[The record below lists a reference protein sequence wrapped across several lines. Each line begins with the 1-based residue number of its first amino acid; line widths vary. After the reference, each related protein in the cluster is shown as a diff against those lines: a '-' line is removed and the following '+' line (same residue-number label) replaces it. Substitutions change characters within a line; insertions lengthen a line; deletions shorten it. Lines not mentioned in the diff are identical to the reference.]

1 MPSMIN
7 ALVVL
12 AETAEHGAEG
22 GGPNAYVVGFGVF
35 GLLLAAL
42 LALIIFGGG
51 REHS

>member
-1 MPSMIN
+1 MIN

-12 AETAEHGAEG
+12 AETTAEHAEG
-22 GGPNAYVVGFGVF
+22 GGPNAYVVGFGTF

-42 LALIIFGGG
+42 VALMVFGGG